1 MALSIDQ
8 AVRLVEQRALER
20 AYLMVLLHVLEFDI
34 DTRRILE
41 QLRDAPFLER
51 YSVRVEESRETVQAE
66 LRTAEA
72 EFGGAVEL
80 LRKVAQ
86 RSDEPGE
93 AK

>member
-1 MALSIDQ
+1 VALSIDQ

-51 YSVRVEESRETVQAE
+51 HSIRVEQSRETVQEQLALVE
-66 LRTAEA
+66 V
-72 EFGGAVEL
+72 EFAGAVAL
-80 LRKVAQ
+80 LRKAAQ
-86 RSDEPGE
+86 SGE
-93 AK
+93 VKS

>member
-51 YSVRVEESRETVQAE
+51 HSIRVEESRETVQAE
-66 LRTAEA
+66 LRAAEA
-72 EFGGAVEL
+72 EFGCAVEL

-93 AK
+93 AR